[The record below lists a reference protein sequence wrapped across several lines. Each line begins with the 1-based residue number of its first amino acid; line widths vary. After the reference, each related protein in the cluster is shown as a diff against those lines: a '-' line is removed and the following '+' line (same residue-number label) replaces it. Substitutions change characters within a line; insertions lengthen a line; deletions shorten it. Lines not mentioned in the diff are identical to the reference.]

1 MDRLFQNLWDFVVKG
16 QEIPL
21 EVRLFRLVTLTA
33 ANLCLFVI
41 LPINIILDLPVEL
54 NEIIAVYSVI
64 TFGLYELSL
73 RGRHFITSYYWLT
86 LAVLNGCWMFNAGDA
101 GSIAFYFFA
110 AALYPL
116 TFFKGGRRHALL
128 LLMVAD
134 YCALV
139 LLQYN
144 YPQLV
149 VPFQTPQDRIIDLTS
164 GFGFSLLAFSLIF
177 WVIITS
183 LTRELEDRKRA
194 EDSLAENERTLK
206 SLLDFMP
213 AGVWWHGEDGRIEY
227 VNHSFRK
234 MFGYG
239 PEDHPRLKDWYP
251 VGYLGG
257 AGDGAGASNGNH
269 DGRGENGS
277 HRRARTR
284 ELKITCRDGSCKHV
298 LVNTQ
303 RVLGRTIELF
313 TDITEREMLQDQL
326 LKVQKLESLGVLA
339 GGIAH
344 DFNNIL
350 TSIMGNVS
358 FARALVEP
366 GTKVQECLE
375 QSEKASMRAAEL
387 AKQLLTFAKK
397 GEPMKQPLRVGDI
410 IDESLSLALR
420 GSHVQAELQFPPS
433 LPTIE
438 ADPGQLSQAF
448 NNIILNALHSM
459 PVSGILTIQGDLL
472 SLEEGNGYNLPGG
485 DYVKL
490 RFIDQGEGISPADLN
505 KIFDPY
511 FTTKPGGSGLG
522 LASTH
527 SIVSRHGGA
536 ILVASTPGSG
546 TTFTVVLP
554 ASGEP
559 LLEGPALPPEPLAER
574 TGTGKVLVMD
584 DEEMICRFAAD
595 LLGRFGYAVETCF
608 NGEQAIAMYRQALE
622 KGEGYSAVILDL
634 TIPGGMGGKEAAARL
649 LELDANARLI
659 VSTGYSNDLALAEWK
674 NFGFAGCLK
683 KPYLAS
689 DILRIVERV
698 TGG

>member
-16 QEIPL
+16 QEISL
-21 EVRLFRLVTLTA
+21 EVHLFRLVTLTT
-33 ANLCLFVI
+33 ANLCLFII

-54 NEIIAVYSVI
+54 NEIIAVYAVI

-73 RGRHFITSYYWLT
+73 RGRHFIVTNFWLT
-86 LAVLNGCWMFNAGDA
+86 LAVLNGCWVFNAGDA

-116 TFFKGGRRHALL
+116 TFFKGGRRHGLL

-139 LLQYN
+139 LLQYH
-144 YPQLV
+144 YPEMV
-149 VPFQTPQDRIIDLTS
+149 VPFQTRQDRIIDLTS

-206 SLLDFMP
+206 SLLDSMP
-213 AGVWWHGEDGRIEY
+213 AGVWWYGEDGRIEY

-234 MFGYG
+234 AFGYG

-251 VGYLGG
+251 IGYQGG
-257 AGDGAGASNGNH
+257 ADEGAPNGGDE
-269 DGRGENGS
+269 GRRENGS
-277 HRRARTR
+277 PHRRARAR

-303 RVLGRTIELF
+303 SVLGRTIELF

-358 FARALVEP
+358 FARALMEP
-366 GTKVQECLE
+366 ETKVQECLE
-375 QSEKASMRAAEL
+375 QAEKASLRAAEL

-397 GEPMKQPLRVGDI
+397 GEPMKQPVRVGDI
-410 IDESLSLALR
+410 IAESLSLSLR
-420 GSHVQAELQFPPS
+420 GSHVQAELQIPPS

-448 NNIILNALHSM
+448 NNIIINAVHAM
-459 PVSGILTIQGDLL
+459 PVSGTLTVQGDLL
-472 SLEEGNGYNLPGG
+472 SLEEGNGYNLAAGE
-485 DYVKL
+485 YVKL
-490 RFIDQGEGISPADLN
+490 RFSDQGVGISPADLN

-511 FTTKPGGSGLG
+511 FTTKSGGSGLG

-559 LLEGPALPPEPLAER
+559 PLEGPTLPPEPLFERAR
-574 TGTGKVLVMD
+574 TGRVLVMD

-595 LLGRFGYAVETCF
+595 LLSRFGYAVETCV
-608 NGEQAIAMYRQALE
+608 NGEEAIALYRQALE
-622 KGEGYSAVILDL
+622 EGEGYSAVILDL

-649 LELDANARLI
+649 LELDGSARLI
-659 VSTGYSNDLALAEWK
+659 VSTGYSNDLALSEWK
-674 NFGFAGCLK
+674 NFGFADCLK

-689 DILRIVERV
+689 DILRIIERV